1 MQTQEA
7 VQKLLLPKQSVKKN
21 EIIQFLLKNQQFYNT
36 NYLATKFEVSTTN
49 FLRYIRE
56 IKEDILTVNSSLEL
70 VNQKGLIRLNCSN
83 EDFTYQYHLL
93 FSHYC
98 QQATNYRIGLALL
111 NRDVTSVLKLS
122 QATSYSPSYIYSR
135 MKDINTFLQ
144 LYGVG
149 IRFSNDGEKQ
159 MIGTE
164 FQIIY
169 CMLDVH
175 WSIFSSTKLPLNT
188 TPEEEESLLNKLV
201 KKDVLQSLNGG
212 LLHKL
217 YALLLFCTKNYPYT
231 SFQSIQ
237 EEIQRHTTTR
247 IFQDPGIDI
256 LKPCADL
263 SSEQRIIIN
272 VLSRL
277 AITKVS
283 SLEESQQQYDI
294 LRKGKFTSFEF
305 SEKLLT
311 EFCQKFT
318 IFIPEDRRNMHIL
331 NLLRNKLY
339 NEYLCETQPSTP
351 MPSYGLYKD
360 QKNFEQIRNDIQQFY
375 LDFKRVHQALLPK
388 LKGQENIM
396 WIVEALFHIYVRYKH
411 VRPIIIG
418 VNYTKDYYISEDI
431 IAQIEHFYSPQQIH
445 LQKNHLKD
453 CDIVITDAP
462 VVDLPPH
469 IKRIYLLGDTIN
481 RNDLEQLFSK
491 IGSYIFEH
499 HVHAFE

>member
-7 VQKLLLPKQSVKKN
+7 VQKFLLPKQSVKKI

-36 NYLATKFEVSTTN
+36 NYLATRFEVSTTN
-49 FLRYIRE
+49 FLRYSRE
-56 IKEDILTVNSSLEL
+56 IKEDILAVNSNLEL
-70 VNQKGLIRLNCSN
+70 VNQKGLIRLYCSN
-83 EDFTYQYHLL
+83 EDFTYQFHLL

-111 NRDVTSVLKLS
+111 NREVTSVLKLS

-135 MKDINTFLQ
+135 MKDINAFLQ

-159 MIGTE
+159 MLGTE

-169 CMLDVH
+169 CILDVH
-175 WSIFSSTKLPLNT
+175 WSIFSSTKLPFNAT
-188 TPEEEESLLNKLV
+188 QEEKESLLNKLV

-217 YALLLFCTKNYPYT
+217 YDLLLLCTKYYPYT
-231 SFQSIQ
+231 SFQSIR
-237 EEIQRHTTTR
+237 EEIEHHSTTK

-256 LKPCADL
+256 LKACADL
-263 SSEQRIIIN
+263 SQEQRIIIN

-283 SLEESQQQYDI
+283 SLEETQHQYEI

-311 EFCQKFT
+311 EFCRKFT
-318 IFIPEDRRNMHIL
+318 VFLPEDRRNMHIL

-351 MPSYGLYKD
+351 MPSYSLYQD
-360 QKNFEQIRNDIQQFY
+360 QKNFNQIKDDIQQFY
-375 LDFKRVHQALLPK
+375 LDFRVAHQELLPK
-388 LKGQENIM
+388 LKGQENIV
-396 WIVEALFHIYVRYKH
+396 WIVEALFHIYVRYKA
-411 VRPIIIG
+411 VKPIIVG
-418 VNYTKDYYISEDI
+418 VNYTKDYYVSEDI
-431 IAQIEHFYSPQQIH
+431 IAQIEKFFSPQQIH
-445 LQKNHLKD
+445 LQKNHLED

-462 VVDLPPH
+462 VVDLPQH
-469 IKRIYLLGDTIN
+469 IKRIYLLGDAIN
-481 RNDLEQLFSK
+481 RKDWEQLFAK
-491 IGSYIFEH
+491 IGTFVFEH
-499 HVHAFE
+499 HVYSFE